1 MSDPTTTAQARPSSL
16 VVPSDHL
23 AQQTVKSFFNN
34 RWREL
39 RMVADGYSESRVPR
53 MAAALSYFTI
63 FSLAPLLVI
72 AVAIAGFAF
81 GEEAAR
87 GQLTAQ
93 FRTLVGVQGGEAA
106 ETMILHAHQEG
117 TSLIAAL
124 IGIVTLLIGSTG
136 VFGEL
141 QDSLNTIWKVRT
153 KSGRT
158 LHSLIRSR
166 ILSFTMV
173 FGIGFLLLVS
183 LVLSAVLTTIGTWL
197 HGPPDSWQGVAR
209 VSDML
214 VSFVAIGLLFAA
226 SFKLLPDVSVRWRDV
241 WSGALVTSLL
251 FVIGKFLI
259 GLYLG
264 KSAISSTYGSMG
276 ALAVLLIWIYYSSQV
291 FLIGALF
298 TRARALLS
306 GTQLTPRGE
315 AEWIPG
321 YDPTSPAQK

>member
-1 MSDPTTTAQARPSSL
+1 MSKTTNNAEARRSS
-16 VVPSDHL
+16 VVDSRDL
-23 AQQTVKSFFNN
+23 AQKAVAGYFSN
-34 RWREL
+34 RWREML
-39 RMVADGYSESRVPR
+39 MVADGYNDDRVPR
-53 MAAALSYFTI
+53 MAAALSYYTI

-93 FRTLVGVQGGEAA
+93 FRNLVGVQGGEAA
-106 ETMILHAHQEG
+106 ETMIQHAHQEG
-117 TSLIAAL
+117 TSLIAAS
-124 IGIVTLLIGSTG
+124 IGIITLLIGSTG

-158 LHSLIRSR
+158 LHSMIRSR
-166 ILSFTMV
+166 VLSFTMV

-197 HGPPDSWQGVAR
+197 HGPPDSWKGVAR
-209 VSDML
+209 VTDML
-214 VSFVAIGLLFAA
+214 VSFFTIGLLFAA
-226 SFKLLPDVSVRWRDV
+226 SFKLLPDVTVRWRDV

-251 FVIGKFLI
+251 FVIGKYLI

-264 KSAISSTYGSMG
+264 KSAIASTYGSMG

-298 TRARALLS
+298 TRARALRS
-306 GTQLTPRGE
+306 GTQLIPRGD

-321 YDPTSPAQK
+321 YDPGSPSEK

>member
-1 MSDPTTTAQARPSSL
+1 MADTMTSADARSSTLVGNHDPTEQQ
-16 VVPSDHL
+16 DHGYF
-23 AQQTVKSFFNN
+23 SN
-34 RWREL
+34 RWIEL
-39 RMVADGYSESRVPR
+39 KMVADGYIEDRVPR
-53 MAAALSYFTI
+53 MAAALSYYTI

-93 FRTLVGVQGGEAA
+93 FRNLVGVQGGEAA
-106 ETMILHAHQEG
+106 ETMIEHAHQEG

-153 KSGRT
+153 KAGRT

-166 ILSFTMV
+166 VLSFTMV

-197 HGPPDSWQGVAR
+197 HGPADSWKGVAR

-214 VSFVAIGLLFAA
+214 VSFIAIGLLFAA
-226 SFKLLPDVSVRWRDV
+226 SFKLLPDVTVRWRDV

-251 FVIGKFLI
+251 FVIGKYLI

-264 KSAISSTYGSMG
+264 KSAIASAYGSMG

-298 TRARALLS
+298 TRARALRS
-306 GTQLTPRGE
+306 GTQLVPRGD

-321 YDPTSPAQK
+321 YDPASPAQK

>member
-1 MSDPTTTAQARPSSL
+1 MSDPMITADVQHSHDVESNHSALGMVAGYFR
-16 VVPSDHL
+16 
-23 AQQTVKSFFNN
+23 N
-34 RWREL
+34 RWHEL
-39 RMVADGYSESRVPR
+39 RMIANGYSDDRIPR
-53 MAAALSYFTI
+53 MAAALSYYTI

-93 FRTLVGVQGGEAA
+93 FRNLVGVQGAEAA

-117 TSLIAAL
+117 TSLIAAM
-124 IGIVTLLIGSTG
+124 IGFVTLLIGSTG

-158 LHSLIRSR
+158 LHRLIRSR

-183 LVLSAVLTTIGTWL
+183 LVLSAVLTTISTWL
-197 HGPPDSWQGVAR
+197 HGPQDSWKGVAR
-209 VSDML
+209 MTDML
-214 VSFVAIGLLFAA
+214 VSFVTIGLLFAA
-226 SFKLLPDVSVRWRDV
+226 SFKLLPDVTVRWRDV

-251 FVIGKFLI
+251 FVIGKYLI

-264 KSAISSTYGSMG
+264 KSAMASTYGSMG

-298 TRARALLS
+298 TRTRALRS
-306 GTQLTPRGE
+306 GALLIPRGD

-321 YDPTSPAQK
+321 YEPAHPS

>member
-1 MSDPTTTAQARPSSL
+1 
-16 VVPSDHL
+16 
-23 AQQTVKSFFNN
+23 
-34 RWREL
+34 
-39 RMVADGYSESRVPR
+39 MVADGYLEDRVPR
-53 MAAALSYFTI
+53 MAAALSYYTI

-72 AVAIAGFAF
+72 AVAIAGLAF
-81 GEEAAR
+81 GDEAAR
-87 GQLTAQ
+87 GQITAQ
-93 FRTLVGVQGGEAA
+93 IRNLVGEQGAEAA
-106 ETMILHAHQEG
+106 QTMILHSRQEG
-117 TSLIAAL
+117 TSLLAAGVGL
-124 IGIVTLLIGSTG
+124 VTLLIGSTG

-153 KSGRT
+153 RPGRT

-166 ILSFTMV
+166 LLSFTMV

-183 LVLSAVLTTIGTWL
+183 LLLSAALTTIGTWL
-197 HGPPDSWQGVAR
+197 HGPRDSWRSFAR
-209 VSDML
+209 ASDML
-214 VSFVAIGLLFAA
+214 VSFLAIGLLFAG
-226 SFKLLPDVSVRWRDV
+226 SFKLLPDVTVRWRDV

-251 FVIGKFLI
+251 FVIGKYLI

-264 KSAISSTYGSMG
+264 KSAIASTYGSMG

-306 GTQLTPRGE
+306 GAQLAPRGD

-321 YDPTSPAQK
+321 HEPATEAQAMRM

>member
-1 MSDPTTTAQARPSSL
+1 MADTMTPAHAQSSSMMATSDAI
-16 VVPSDHL
+16 
-23 AQQTVKSFFNN
+23 QQQNGGYFSN

-39 RMVADGYSESRVPR
+39 RMVADGYSDDGVPR
-53 MAAALSYFTI
+53 MAAALSYYTI

-72 AVAIAGFAF
+72 AVAIAGFVF
-81 GEEAAR
+81 GEEASR

-93 FRTLVGVQGGEAA
+93 FRNLVGEQGGEAA
-106 ETMILHAHQEG
+106 ETMIMHAHQEG

-158 LHSLIRSR
+158 LHSLVRSR
-166 ILSFTMV
+166 LLSFTMV

-197 HGPPDSWQGVAR
+197 HGPPDSWKGVAR
-209 VSDML
+209 TTDML
-214 VSFVAIGLLFAA
+214 VSFVTIGLLFAA
-226 SFKLLPDVSVRWRDV
+226 SFKLLPDVTVRWRDV

-251 FVIGKFLI
+251 FVIGKYLI

-264 KSAISSTYGSMG
+264 KSAIASTYGSMG

-298 TRARALLS
+298 TRVRALRS
-306 GTQLTPRGE
+306 GAQLIPRRD

-321 YDPTSPAQK
+321 YNPAFPAHK